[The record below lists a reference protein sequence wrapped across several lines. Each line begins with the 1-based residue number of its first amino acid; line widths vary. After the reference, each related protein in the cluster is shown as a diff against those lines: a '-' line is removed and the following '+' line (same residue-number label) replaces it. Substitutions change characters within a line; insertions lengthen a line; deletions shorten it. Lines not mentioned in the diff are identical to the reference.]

1 LVCDSIAT
9 YGKGGEAA
17 SVPGMAGG
25 MAGGGHG
32 DSHGSD
38 KDVEHITSM
47 SACFGDKLG
56 VTQLKKGQ
64 KWQLEAYYDYNKY
77 VFLLVIL
84 E

>member
-1 LVCDSIAT
+1 
-9 YGKGGEAA
+9 
-17 SVPGMAGG
+17 MAGG
-25 MAGGGHG
+25 MAAGGGHG
-32 DSHGSD
+32 DSHGAG

-77 VFLLVIL
+77 VPRSVIL
-84 E
+84 INGDTN